1 MSYALHEQLEL
12 HEIAVL
18 KTVALTKVKTM
29 RMLVSC
35 EELQTIMSYETDAMT
50 RQLEEIGALLVRMA
64 P

>member
-35 EELQTIMSYETDAMT
+35 EELQAIMSYETDAMT
-50 RQLEEIGALLVRMA
+50 RQLEEIGALLVHMA